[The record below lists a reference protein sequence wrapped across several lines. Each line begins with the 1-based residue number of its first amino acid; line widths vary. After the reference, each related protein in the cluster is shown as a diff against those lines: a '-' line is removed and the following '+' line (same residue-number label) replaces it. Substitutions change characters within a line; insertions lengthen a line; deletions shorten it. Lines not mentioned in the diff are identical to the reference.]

1 MFGGEQEHEDHNQE
15 AAPRSET
22 RNPLIWMG
30 AAVVVLAIVGI
41 LALVSNHHQQA
52 TVDQLTAREGN
63 LTATI
68 ATLQNQLNTTTQ
80 KLNDVTATQAAAEA
94 QAQAAQQAAQ
104 VAKAAKAAHA
114 VTAKRTA
121 RRPAVDPRWGQMQS
135 RLDAQQKQ
143 LDATTDA
150 INKTRS
156 DLEGNID
163 STRDQLNGSIAKN
176 HEELVALEQR
186 GERNYYEFDLSKN
199 KSFARTGPVSLSLR
213 KTDTKHE
220 HYDLSLMVDDN
231 QLQKK
236 NVDLYE
242 PIWLNNSDDPQPL
255 EIVVNKIEKN
265 HIHGYVSSS
274 KYTRAQ
280 LTPASAQGNGQA
292 SQTPAAAPAPASNA
306 SPQSN

>member
-15 AAPRSET
+15 TTARSET

-30 AAVVVLAIVGI
+30 AAVVVMAIAGI
-41 LALVSNHHQQA
+41 LALVSNHHQQT

-68 ATLQNQLNTTTQ
+68 TTLQNQLSSTTQ
-80 KLNDVTATQAAAEA
+80 KLNDMTDAQAAAEA

-104 VAKAAKAAHA
+104 ATKAAKPAHTIA
-114 VTAKRTA
+114 AKRTTH
-121 RRPAVDPRWGQMQS
+121 RPAIDPRWRQMQS
-135 RLDAQQKQ
+135 RIDAQQKQ

-163 STRDQLNGSIAKN
+163 STRDTLNGSIAKN

-186 GERNYYEFDLSKN
+186 GERSYYEFDLSKS
-199 KSFARTGPVSLSLR
+199 KGFARTGPISISLR

-220 HYDLSLMVDDN
+220 HYDLALVVDDN

-255 EIVVNKIEKN
+255 EIVVNKIDRN
-265 HIHGYVSSS
+265 HVHGYVSSS

-280 LTPASAQGNGQA
+280 LTPASAQRSVQA
-292 SQTPAAAPAPASNA
+292 SQTAATSPAPAANT

>member
-1 MFGGEQEHEDHNQE
+1 MFGGQDQHEDHSQE
-15 AAPRSET
+15 TASRSET

-30 AAVVVLAIVGI
+30 AAVVVMAIAGI

-52 TVDQLTAREGN
+52 TVDQLTARESN
-63 LTATI
+63 LTSTI

-80 KLNDVTATQAAAEA
+80 KLNDMTAAQAAVEA

-104 VAKAAKAAHA
+104 AKAAKSTRRDA
-114 VTAKRTA
+114 AKRSA

-135 RLDAQQKQ
+135 RIDAQQKQ

-156 DLEGNID
+156 DLQGNID
-163 STRDQLNGSIAKN
+163 STRDTLNGSIAKN

-186 GERNYYEFDLSKN
+186 GERNYYEFDLSKT
-199 KSFARTGPVSLSLR
+199 KSFARTGPISLSLR
-213 KTDTKHE
+213 KTDTKHS
-220 HYDLSLMVDDN
+220 HYDLALMVDDN

-242 PIWLNNSDDPQPL
+242 PIWLNNSDDAQPL
-255 EIVVNKIEKN
+255 EIVVNKIDKN

-280 LTPASAQGNGQA
+280 LTPASARGNGQA
-292 SQTPAAAPAPASNA
+292 PQAPVTSHASASNA
-306 SPQSN
+306 TPQSN